1 VSLPQ
6 FRPVPA
12 RFLAIAA
19 LSLLLVGV
27 ASAVEPASRVR
38 IPVSRSQ
45 VVTFAE
51 ELRTVAIADPRIAD
65 AAVGSG
71 HTVII
76 TAKSPGITSL
86 VLYAQS
92 GSYVIH
98 EIEVF
103 VPHASDQVM
112 LHVRVAEVTE
122 EAKRKLGVD
131 WYARGSRHNIGTIE
145 GGLFTAK
152 VADPSQPLSVGTG
165 TDGILSYTNIGG
177 SFFLQGAWRA
187 LEEQGQIRTLANP
200 SLLARS
206 GEKAEFL
213 AGGEIPVPVA
223 TSSGIAGTASVT
235 VQWKP
240 FGVGVSFTPRVLDS
254 GMIQLS
260 VTPEVS
266 QLDYANSV
274 TLAGYTVPSLISR
287 RASTTV
293 ELASGEHLVIGGLRQ
308 TDRTKRV
315 TRIPLLGRIPVLGL
329 LFSSTAIDSVQREL
343 VLVVSPERVDHADA
357 TLPRLPTDATPSD
370 STSTREDRR

>member
-1 VSLPQ
+1 MSLPQ
-6 FRPVPA
+6 FRLVPA
-12 RFLAIAA
+12 RLFAIAA
-19 LSLLLVGV
+19 LSILLVG
-27 ASAVEPASRVR
+27 AAAAVEPASRVR

-71 HTVII
+71 HTVIV
-76 TAKSPGITSL
+76 TAKAPGITSL
-86 VLYAQS
+86 VLYAQN
-92 GSYVIH
+92 GGYVIH

-103 VPHASDQVM
+103 TPHADEQIM

-122 EAKRKLGVD
+122 EGKRKLGVD
-131 WYARGSRHNIGTIE
+131 WFAHGNHDHMGTLE
-145 GGLFTAK
+145 GGLFTGK
-152 VADPSQPLSVGTG
+152 VSDPSTPLGLGSG
-165 TDGILSYTNIGG
+165 TDGTLAYTSPHGG
-177 SFFLQGAWRA
+177 LFLQAAWRA
-187 LEEQGQIRTLANP
+187 LEEQGQVRTLANP

-223 TSSGIAGTASVT
+223 SSSGIAGSASVT

-240 FGVGVSFTPRVLDS
+240 FGVGVSFTPRVLES
-254 GMIQLS
+254 GLIQLS

-308 TDRTKRV
+308 TDRTKHV
-315 TRIPLLGRIPVLGL
+315 TRVPLLGRIPLLGM

-343 VLVVSPERVDHADA
+343 ILVVSPERITRAET
-357 TLPRLPTDATPSD
+357 TLPKLPTDATPSD
-370 STSTREDRR
+370 TTLTREDRR

>member
-71 HTVII
+71 HTVIV

-86 VLYAQS
+86 VLYAQN
-92 GSYVIH
+92 GGYVIH

-103 VPHASDQVM
+103 VPHANDQVM

-131 WYARGSRHNIGTIE
+131 WFAHGNHSHMGTLE
-145 GGLFTAK
+145 GGLFTGK
-152 VADPSQPLSVGTG
+152 ISDPAIPLPVGSG
-165 TDGILSYTNIGG
+165 TDGILSYTSPHGG
-177 SFFLQGAWRA
+177 LFLQAAWRA

-223 TSSGIAGTASVT
+223 SSSGIAGSASVT

-266 QLDYANSV
+266 QLDYSNSV

-308 TDRTKRV
+308 TDRTKHVSRV
-315 TRIPLLGRIPVLGL
+315 PLLGHIPILGL
-329 LFSSTAIDSVQREL
+329 LFSSSSIDSVQREL
-343 VLVVSPERVDHADA
+343 VLVVSPEWVEHADTA
-357 TLPRLPTDATPSD
+357 LPRLPTDAAPSD